1 MRARVRAAIW
11 VGPVHQRRPGPPGGI
26 AARENGLIELVT
38 VALLIALNGVFSLS
52 ELALVSARKSR
63 LRALAD
69 ARRAG
74 AKAAL
79 ALAEE
84 PGRFLSTVQIGIT
97 LIGILSGVVS
107 GSALGDRLAAGMVE
121 FGLPRGWAET
131 LGYGV
136 VIAVITY
143 LSVIIGELV
152 PKHLALRDPERIAC
166 AVAPGMRIVS
176 KVALPA
182 VWLLDAST
190 RAVFRVI
197 GQKTESARAV
207 TEEEIRS
214 LVAEAETAG
223 VIEGGERAMIAGVLR
238 LGDRLVRGV
247 MTPRPDVVWIDL
259 ADDPERVRAQVLAS
273 PHARLPVADGGSD
286 AMIGV
291 LQVRDLLGPLSRG
304 EPLDLRAHLRPAPVL
319 PDTLDAL
326 DALDVLRRAPVPIA
340 LVHDEYGH
348 FDGLVTP
355 ADILDAIAGAFRAE
369 TAEPDAVRRPDG
381 SWLIAG
387 AMAADEL
394 ADQLGLRL
402 PPSRDYATAAGLV
415 IAALQHLP
423 ETGETCDI
431 AGWRFEV
438 VDLDGRR
445 VDTLLAT
452 RLAEAEAE

>member
-1 MRARVRAAIW
+1 M
-11 VGPVHQRRPGPPGGI
+11 
-26 AARENGLIELVT
+26 
-38 VALLIALNGVFSLS
+38 LNGVFSLS

-69 ARRAG
+69 ERRSG

-107 GSALGDRLAAGMVE
+107 GAALGDRLALVLID
-121 FGLPRGWAET
+121 FGLSRGLADT
-131 LGYGV
+131 LGYSL
-136 VIAVITY
+136 VIGVITY

-166 AVAPGMRIVS
+166 AVAPGMRVVS

-190 RAVFRVI
+190 RAVFRLI
-197 GQKTESARAV
+197 GQQTESASAV

-223 VIEGGERAMIAGVLR
+223 VIEGGERAMISGVLR
-238 LGDRLVRGV
+238 LGDRLVRGI
-247 MTPRPDVVWIDL
+247 MTPRTDVVWIDL
-259 ADDPERVRAQVLAS
+259 ADNPETVRARILAS
-273 PHARLPVADGGSD
+273 PHARLPVADGGPD

-291 LQVRDLLGPLSRG
+291 LQVRDLIGPLSRG
-304 EPLDLRAHLRPAPVL
+304 EPLDLRAHLRRAPVL

-326 DALDVLRRAPVPIA
+326 DALNVLRNAPVPMA

-355 ADILDAIAGAFRAE
+355 ANILDAIAGAFPSE
-369 TAEPDAVRRPDG
+369 QTEPDAVRRPDG

-387 AMAADEL
+387 SMPADEL

-445 VDTLLAT
+445 VDKLLAT
-452 RLAEAEAE
+452 RLEETESV

>member
-1 MRARVRAAIW
+1 M
-11 VGPVHQRRPGPPGGI
+11 
-26 AARENGLIELVT
+26 
-38 VALLIALNGVFSLS
+38 
-52 ELALVSARKSR
+52 VSARKSR
-63 LRALAD
+63 LRALAED
-69 ARRAG
+69 RRPG
-74 AKAAL
+74 AQAAL

-107 GSALGDRLAAGMVE
+107 GAALGDRLALVLIDL
-121 FGLPRGWAET
+121 GLSKGLADT
-131 LGYGV
+131 LGYTL

-166 AVAPGMRIVS
+166 AVAPGMRVVS
-176 KVALPA
+176 RAALPA

-190 RAVFRVI
+190 RAVFRLI
-197 GQKTESARAV
+197 GQETESASAV
-207 TEEEIRS
+207 TEEELRS

-223 VIEGGERAMIAGVLR
+223 VIEGDERAMISGVLR

-247 MTPRPDVVWIDL
+247 MTPRTDVVWIDL
-259 ADDPERVRAQVLAS
+259 TDDPEVVRARVLS
-273 PHARLPVADGGSD
+273 STYARLPVADGGPD

-291 LQVRDLLGPLSRG
+291 LQLRDLIGPLARG
-304 EPLDLRAHLRPAPVL
+304 EALDLRAHVRRAPVL

-326 DALDVLRRAPVPIA
+326 DALEALRKAPVPMA

-355 ADILDAIAGAFRAE
+355 ADILDAIAGAFPAE
-369 TAEPDAVRRPDG
+369 DTEPDAVRRADG

-387 AMAADEL
+387 SMPADEL
-394 ADQLGLRL
+394 ADRLSLRL

-415 IAALQHLP
+415 IAMLQRLP

-445 VDTLLAT
+445 VDKLLAT
-452 RLAEAEAE
+452 KLADAEAG

>member
-1 MRARVRAAIW
+1 M
-11 VGPVHQRRPGPPGGI
+11 
-26 AARENGLIELVT
+26 
-38 VALLIALNGVFSLS
+38 FSLS
-52 ELALVSARKSR
+52 ELALVSARKGR

-69 ARRAG
+69 ARHAG

-79 ALAEE
+79 ILAEE

-107 GSALGDRLAAGMVE
+107 GAALGDRLALVLIDL
-121 FGLPRGWAET
+121 GLPKGWADT
-131 LGYGV
+131 LGYSL
-136 VIAVITY
+136 VIGVITY

-166 AVAPGMRIVS
+166 AVAPGMGVVS

-190 RAVFRVI
+190 RAVFRLI
-197 GQKTESARAV
+197 GQETESASAV
-207 TEEEIRS
+207 TEEELRS

-223 VIEGGERAMIAGVLR
+223 IIEGGERAMISGVLR

-247 MTPRPDVVWIDL
+247 MTPRTDVVWIDL
-259 ADDPERVRAQVLAS
+259 SDDPEAVRAQVLAS
-273 PHARLPVADGGSD
+273 PHARLPVADGGPD
-286 AMIGV
+286 AMIGI

-304 EPLDLRAHLRPAPVL
+304 ERLDLRAHVRPAPVL

-326 DALDVLRRAPVPIA
+326 DALDTLRKAPVPMA

-348 FDGLVTP
+348 FDGLLTP
-355 ADILDAIAGAFRAE
+355 ADILDAIAGAFRSG
-369 TAEPDAVRRPDG
+369 TAEPDAVRRADG

-387 AMAADEL
+387 SMPADEL

-423 ETGETCDI
+423 ETGETCAI

-445 VDTLLAT
+445 VDKLLAT
-452 RLAEAEAE
+452 PLAEDETA

>member
-1 MRARVRAAIW
+1 M
-11 VGPVHQRRPGPPGGI
+11 
-26 AARENGLIELVT
+26 
-38 VALLIALNGVFSLS
+38 
-52 ELALVSARKSR
+52 VSARKSR
-63 LRALAD
+63 LRALAED
-69 ARRAG
+69 RRPG
-74 AKAAL
+74 AQAAL

-107 GSALGDRLAAGMVE
+107 GAALGDRLALVLIDL
-121 FGLPRGWAET
+121 GLSKGLADT
-131 LGYGV
+131 LGYTL

-166 AVAPGMRIVS
+166 AVAPGMRMVS
-176 KVALPA
+176 RAALPA

-190 RAVFRVI
+190 RAVFRLI
-197 GQKTESARAV
+197 GQETESASAV
-207 TEEEIRS
+207 TEEELRS

-223 VIEGGERAMIAGVLR
+223 VIEGDERAMISGVLR

-247 MTPRPDVVWIDL
+247 MTPRTDVVWIDL
-259 ADDPERVRAQVLAS
+259 TDDPEVVRARVLS
-273 PHARLPVADGGSD
+273 STYARLPVADGGPD

-291 LQVRDLLGPLSRG
+291 LQLRDLIGPLARG
-304 EPLDLRAHLRPAPVL
+304 EALDLRAHVRRAPVL

-326 DALDVLRRAPVPIA
+326 DALEALRKAPVPMA

-355 ADILDAIAGAFRAE
+355 ADILDAIAGAFPAE
-369 TAEPDAVRRPDG
+369 DTEPDAVRRADG

-387 AMAADEL
+387 SMPADEL
-394 ADQLGLRL
+394 ADRLSLRL

-415 IAALQHLP
+415 IAMLQRLP

-445 VDTLLAT
+445 VDKLLAT
-452 RLAEAEAE
+452 KLADAEAG

>member
-1 MRARVRAAIW
+1 MA
-11 VGPVHQRRPGPPGGI
+11 
-26 AARENGLIELVT
+26 E
-38 VALLIALNGVFSLS
+38 
-52 ELALVSARKSR
+52 
-63 LRALAD
+63 D
-69 ARRAG
+69 RRAG
-74 AKAAL
+74 ARAAL

-107 GSALGDRLAAGMVE
+107 GAALGDRLAVVLTE
-121 FGLPRGWAET
+121 LGLSRGWADT
-131 LGYGV
+131 LGYGL
-136 VIAVITY
+136 VIGSITY

-152 PKHLALRDPERIAC
+152 PKHLALRNPEGIAC
-166 AVAPGMRIVS
+166 AVAPGMRVVS
-176 KVALPA
+176 RVALPA

-190 RAVFRVI
+190 RAVFRLI
-197 GQKTESARAV
+197 GQSAESASAV
-207 TEEEIRS
+207 TEEEIRN

-247 MTPRPDVVWIDL
+247 MTPRTDVVWIDL
-259 ADDPERVRAQVLAS
+259 ADDVEAIRARLLAS
-273 PHARLPVADGGSD
+273 PHARLPVADGGPD

-291 LQVRDLLGPLSRG
+291 LQVRDLIGPLSRG
-304 EPLDLRAHLRPAPVL
+304 EPLDLRAHLRQVPVL

-326 DALDVLRRAPVPIA
+326 DALDTLRRAAVPMA

-355 ADILDAIAGAFRAE
+355 ADILDAIAGASRSE
-369 TAEPDAVRRPDG
+369 TEEPDAVRRPDG

-387 AMAADEL
+387 SMPADEL

-445 VDTLLAT
+445 VDKLLAT
-452 RLAEAEAE
+452 RLQEAEAE

>member
-1 MRARVRAAIW
+1 M
-11 VGPVHQRRPGPPGGI
+11 
-26 AARENGLIELVT
+26 
-38 VALLIALNGVFSLS
+38 FSLS

-69 ARRAG
+69 ERRPG

-79 ALAEE
+79 SLAEE

-107 GSALGDRLAAGMVE
+107 GAALGDRLALVLIDL
-121 FGLPRGWAET
+121 GLPRGWADT
-131 LGYGV
+131 LGYGL
-136 VIAVITY
+136 VIGVITY

-152 PKHLALRDPERIAC
+152 PKHLALRNPERIAC
-166 AVAPGMRIVS
+166 TVAPGMRVVS

-190 RAVFRVI
+190 RAVFRLI
-197 GQKTESARAV
+197 GQETESASAV

-223 VIEGGERAMIAGVLR
+223 VIEGNERAMISGVLR

-247 MTPRPDVVWIDL
+247 MTPRTDVVWIDL
-259 ADDPERVRAQVLAS
+259 ADDPEITRARVLAS
-273 PHARLPVADGGSD
+273 PYARLPVADGGPD

-291 LQVRDLLGPLSRG
+291 LQVRDLIGPLARG
-304 EPLDLRAHLRPAPVL
+304 ETIDLRAHLRRAPVL

-326 DALDVLRRAPVPIA
+326 DALNALRNAAVPMA

-355 ADILDAIAGAFRAE
+355 ADILDAIAGAFPSE
-369 TAEPDAVRRPDG
+369 QIEPDAVRRPDG

-387 AMAADEL
+387 SMPADEL

-415 IAALQHLP
+415 IATLQRLP

-445 VDTLLAT
+445 VDKLLAT
-452 RLAEAEAE
+452 KLEATELE